1 MLDKH
6 SKKCYIIYRNKN
18 KGVYIMMSGLEIF
31 ENVVEIHAEVED
43 ENVSTKEQ
51 KMIEYVRS
59 LKTLE
64 DAMEP
69 YKEQKRELKKDFKEQ
84 GWLTGDEISMT
95 VKAYRMMSTE
105 DFDFDEFTEVYES
118 LAKVAGRL

>member
-1 MLDKH
+1 MT
-6 SKKCYIIYRNKN
+6 
-18 KGVYIMMSGLEIF
+18 SGFEIF
-31 ENVVEIHAEVED
+31 ENVVEIHQEVED
-43 ENVSTKEQ
+43 EAATTKEQ

-69 YKEQKRELKKDFKEQ
+69 YKEQKRELKKEFKEQ

-95 VKAYRMMSTE
+95 VKAYRMMNSK
-105 DFDFDEFTEVYES
+105 DFDFDEFTKIYES
-118 LAKVAGRL
+118 LAKVAGRV

>member
-1 MLDKH
+1 MT
-6 SKKCYIIYRNKN
+6 
-18 KGVYIMMSGLEIF
+18 SGFEIF
-31 ENVVEIHAEVED
+31 ENVVEIHAE
-43 ENVSTKEQ
+43 ENDAEVGTREQ

-69 YKEQKRELKKDFKEQ
+69 YKEQKRELKKEFKEQ

-95 VKAYRMMSTE
+95 VKAYRMMNSK
-105 DFDFDEFTEVYES
+105 DFDFDEFTQIYES
-118 LAKVAGRL
+118 LAKMAGRV